1 MYPLTHVGT
10 FNTRWHLEHTLAPLT
25 HVGTLTKKR
34 GASRQNQGIPQSGQ
48 KPSFCTNS
56 VSLIKLY

>member
-10 FNTRWHLEHTLAPLT
+10 FNTPLT

-56 VSLIKLY
+56 VSLIRLY